1 MKIQITEYKTQTC
14 VMISD
19 EYLKVFKKYSEKYGE
34 KTAVLYQVG
43 SFLELY
49 GVDNGHEKLG
59 NAEELSRILN
69 ITLTRK
75 SKKILEN
82 SLRNPLMLGFPCV
95 AKEKYIRILLEED
108 YTVIVVD
115 QVKNPKNPEVFR
127 RKVVDVI
134 SPSTYIEG
142 NFSANNENY
151 LIMLYTDKHKHIG
164 ISAISLLTG
173 NSVVHECYS
182 DPLDVNKSFDDA
194 LSFTKQYRPREIVMS
209 YNKTY
214 SENIVSFSVSDMMSY
229 FELDAN
235 EVLCHE
241 NEIVYSRYNIAY
253 QNAILGCAFEFKDNL
268 LISNIEHLH
277 LERTPYALMSYVLLI
292 EFVHNHNPMLLRK
305 ISCPDMWGSSDN
317 LLLSTS
323 TVDQLNI
330 TDGTNRKTPKKAN
343 FSTLFSL
350 INKCSSNVGKR
361 LLLRRILSPTSN
373 INVLN
378 KRYDQIDNF
387 GQLPSDVRANIE
399 HTLDKIVDV
408 ERLWR
413 RMSVGIMCPPEL
425 AGLNASYDLVKSLN
439 DTLKNSTTR
448 TQSVQISKSIHDIL
462 LHDHICDKLSEF
474 TDACDSIFKNGL
486 ESLLMS
492 NMDTVEFKIG
502 FFEDIDKLYSD
513 IKKEKKAIN
522 DLASKISLY
531 TDSDAHELIDY
542 MQYSGYYVA
551 LSNLQTKKLK
561 DVHDIYIKQNK
572 AAARITSPSVDAAN
586 KKILIMN
593 EKLKTLTSLRYKT
606 ILQFLS
612 SEYSCLTSVA
622 KFVSELDVIKSNWKS
637 SKMYNYCRPE
647 IIVNRKSFVD
657 AKDLRHP
664 VIEQIDDGNEY
675 VPNDIVIG
683 KQHNGIILY
692 SMNSCGK
699 TSLMKALGLSVIMA
713 QAGCFVPAS
722 VFAFYPFKCIMTRI
736 LSRDNFMKGQSSF
749 VAEMSELRAI
759 LKRATDS
766 STLVLADEI
775 THGTEHTS
783 GSAIFVSSVEAL
795 AKRKVNFLFTTHLHN
810 VYPLVRDIPNVCTLH
825 LSVAFADNKII
836 FERKLKDGPGG
847 SIYGLEVCEYLNM
860 DTDFLARA
868 FKLRT
873 MITPDKTEKEDS
885 PIGKIKFNKYN
896 KNKVKEICEM
906 CGYYPRLPT
915 DLPLDV
921 HHIKPQ
927 SVADE
932 NGMIDG
938 KSIHA
943 KSNLIVLC
951 KQCHN
956 SQHS

>member
-1 MKIQITEYKTQTC
+1 MSVTE
-14 VMISD
+14 D
-19 EYLKVFKKYSEKYGE
+19 YLKIWKKYSKKYGE
-34 KTAVLYQVG
+34 KTAVLYQIG
-43 SFLELY
+43 GFMEIL
-49 GVDNGHEKLG
+49 GVDNNHEKIG

-75 SKKILEN
+75 SKKVLEN
-82 SLRNPLMLGFPCV
+82 SLQNPLLLGFPCV
-95 AKEKYIRILLEED
+95 AKEKYIQILLEND
-108 YTVIVVD
+108 YIVIVVD

-142 NFSANNENY
+142 NFNANNENY
-151 LIMLYTDKHKHIG
+151 LVMLYTDKHKHIG

-173 NSVVHECYS
+173 NSVVHECYT

-214 SENIVSFSVSDMMSY
+214 SENIASFSASDMMSY
-229 FELDAN
+229 LELDAN

-241 NEIVYSRYNIAY
+241 NEIVHSRYNIAY
-253 QNAILGCAFEFKDNL
+253 QNAILGCAFEFKDDL
-268 LISNIEHLH
+268 LLSNIENLH
-277 LERTPYALMSYVLLI
+277 LERMPYALMSYVLLI
-292 EFVHNHNPMLLRK
+292 EFVHSHNPMLLRK
-305 ISCPDMWGSSDN
+305 ISCPDFWESSDN

-323 TVDQLNI
+323 TIDQLNI
-330 TDGTNRKTPKKAN
+330 TDGTNKKTPKNAN
-343 FSTLFSL
+343 YSTLFSM

-361 LLLRRILSPTSN
+361 LLLRRILSPTSD
-373 INVLN
+373 ISVLN

-387 GQLPSDVRANIE
+387 GLFSSEVRANIE
-399 HTLDKIVDV
+399 HTLDKIVDI

-425 AGLNASYDLVKSLN
+425 AGLNASYDLVFKLN
-439 DTLKNSTTR
+439 DILKLFSQMQDSDAESPSGR
-448 TQSVQISKSIHDIL
+448 IQLGHDIL
-462 LHDHICDKLSEF
+462 LHDNICDNLLEF
-474 TDACDSIFKNGL
+474 TDACNSMFKNGL
-486 ESLLMS
+486 ESLLIS
-492 NMDTVEFKIG
+492 NMDTVEFKAG
-502 FFEDIDKLYSD
+502 LFNDLDKLYSD
-513 IKKEKKAIN
+513 IKKEKKAIH
-522 DLASKISLY
+522 DLAAKVSLY
-531 TDSDAHELIDY
+531 TDSDASESIEY
-542 MQYSGYYVA
+542 MQYLGYYIS
-551 LSNLQTKKLK
+551 LNNMQTKKLK

-586 KKILIMN
+586 TKILILN
-593 EKLKTLTSLRYKT
+593 EKLKMLTSMRYKT

-612 SEYSCLTSVA
+612 SEYSCLTSVV
-622 KFVSELDVIKSNWKS
+622 KFVSEIDVIKSNWKT

-647 IIVNRKSFVD
+647 IIDSDKIAGLSEYRKSFVD
-657 AKDLRHP
+657 AKDLRHT

-675 VPNDIVIG
+675 VPNDVVIG

-722 VFAFYPFKCIMTRI
+722 SFAFYPFKCIMTRI

-810 VYPLVRDIPNVCTLH
+810 VYPLVRDISERTHTSPFCSVC
-825 LSVAFADNKII
+825 
-836 FERKLKDGPGG
+836 
-847 SIYGLEVCEYLNM
+847 
-860 DTDFLARA
+860 
-868 FKLRT
+868 
-873 MITPDKTEKEDS
+873 
-885 PIGKIKFNKYN
+885 
-896 KNKVKEICEM
+896 
-906 CGYYPRLPT
+906 
-915 DLPLDV
+915 
-921 HHIKPQ
+921 
-927 SVADE
+927 
-932 NGMIDG
+932 
-938 KSIHA
+938 
-943 KSNLIVLC
+943 
-951 KQCHN
+951 
-956 SQHS
+956 

>member
-1 MKIQITEYKTQTC
+1 MSVFEEYIK
-14 VMISD
+14 
-19 EYLKVFKKYSEKYGE
+19 LFKKYSDKYG
-34 KTAVLYQVG
+34 KIALLYCIG
-43 SFLELY
+43 SFFEIL

-75 SKKILEN
+75 SKKILKN
-82 SLRNPLMLGFPCV
+82 SMQNPLMLGFPV
-95 AKEKYIRILLEED
+95 FAKEKYISILLEED

-142 NFSANNENY
+142 NFNANNENY

-214 SENIVSFSVSDMMSY
+214 SDNIACFSASDMMSY
-229 FELDAN
+229 LELDAN

-253 QNAILGCAFEFKDNL
+253 QNAVLGCAFEFRDDL
-268 LISNIEHLH
+268 LLSNIEHLH

-292 EFVHNHNPMLLRK
+292 EFVHGHNPMLLRK
-305 ISCPDMWGSSDN
+305 ISCPDTWGSSDN

-323 TVDQLNI
+323 TIDQLNI
-330 TDGTNRKTPKKAN
+330 TDGTNKKTRSKAN
-343 FSTLFSL
+343 YSTLFSM

-361 LLLRRILSPTSN
+361 LLLKRILSPTSN

-387 GQLPSDVRANIE
+387 GLFPSEVRTNIE
-399 HTLDKIVDV
+399 HTLDKIVDI

-439 DTLKNSTTR
+439 DILKNNELR
-448 TQSVQISKSIHDIL
+448 HDIL
-462 LHDHICDKLSEF
+462 LHEQICDKLSEF
-474 TDACDSIFKNGL
+474 TGACNSIFKNGQ
-486 ESLLMS
+486 ESLLIS
-492 NMDTVEFKIG
+492 NMDTVEFKAG
-502 FFEDIDKLYSD
+502 VFNDLDKLYSD
-513 IKKEKKAIN
+513 IKNEKKAIN
-522 DLASKISLY
+522 DLAAKISLY
-531 TDSDAHELIDY
+531 TDSDASESIEY
-542 MQYSGYYVA
+542 MQYSGYHIA
-551 LSNLQTKKLK
+551 LNNMQTRKLR
-561 DVHDIYIKQNK
+561 DVHDINVKQNK
-572 AAARITSPSVDAAN
+572 AAARITSSSVDAAN
-586 KKILIMN
+586 KKILILN
-593 EKLKTLTSLRYKT
+593 EKLKMLTSLRYKT

-612 SEYSCLTSVA
+612 SEYSCLTSVVR
-622 KFVSELDVIKSNWKS
+622 FVSEIDVIKSNWKT

-647 IIVNRKSFVD
+647 IIDSDTFDYRKSFLD

-675 VPNDIVIG
+675 VPNDVVIG

-713 QAGCFVPAS
+713 QAGCFVSAS
-722 VFAFYPFKCIMTRI
+722 SFAFYPFKCIMTRI

-759 LKRATDS
+759 LKRATDQ

-810 VYPLVRDIPNVCTLH
+810 VYPLVRDISNVRTLH

-836 FERKLKDGPGG
+836 FERKLKGGPGG

-896 KNKVKEICEM
+896 KTKIKELCEV
-906 CGYYPRLPT
+906 CGYYPRLST

-932 NGMIDG
+932 NGMING
-938 KSIHA
+938 VNIHA

-956 SQHS
+956 KQHAIEH

>member
-1 MKIQITEYKTQTC
+1 MSVT
-14 VMISD
+14 SD
-19 EYLKVFKKYSEKYGE
+19 YLKIWKKYSEKYGE
-34 KTAVLYQVG
+34 KTALLYCVG
-43 SFLELY
+43 SFFEIL

-82 SLRNPLMLGFPCV
+82 SMKNPLMLGFPCF
-95 AKEKYIRILLEED
+95 AKEKYISILLEED

-142 NFSANNENY
+142 NFNANNENY

-182 DPLDVNKSFDDA
+182 DPLDVNKSLDDA
-194 LSFTKQYRPREIVMS
+194 LSFTKQYRPREVVMS

-214 SENIVSFSVSDMMSY
+214 SENVSCFSASDMMSY
-229 FELDAN
+229 LELDAN

-241 NEIVYSRYNIAY
+241 NEIVHSRYNIAY
-253 QNAILGCAFEFKDNL
+253 QNAILGCAFEFEDDL
-268 LISNIEHLH
+268 LLSNIENLH
-277 LERTPYALMSYVLLI
+277 LERMPYALMSYVLLI
-292 EFVHNHNPMLLRK
+292 EFVHSHNPMLLRK
-305 ISCPDMWGSSDN
+305 ISCPDCWESSDN

-387 GQLPSDVRANIE
+387 GQLQSGIRSEIE
-399 HTLDKIVDV
+399 QTLDKIVDI

-425 AGLNASYDLVKSLN
+425 AGLNASYDLVLKLN
-439 DTLKNSTTR
+439 NILKTSMPEPEEG
-448 TQSVQISKSIHDIL
+448 IL
-462 LHDHICDKLSEF
+462 LHDNICYKLLEF
-474 TDACDSIFKNGL
+474 TNACNSLFKNGR
-486 ESLLMS
+486 ESLLIS
-492 NMDTVEFKIG
+492 NMDTVEFKAG
-502 FFEDIDKLYSD
+502 VFEDLDKLYSD
-513 IKKEKKAIN
+513 INREKRAIN
-522 DLASKISLY
+522 DLADKISLY
-531 TDSDAHELIDY
+531 TDSDASEFVEY
-542 MQYSGYYVA
+542 MQYSGYYIA
-551 LSNLQTKKLK
+551 LSNLQTRKLK
-561 DVHDIYIKQNK
+561 DVQGIHIKQNK

-586 KKILIMN
+586 KKILILN
-593 EKLKTLTSLRYKT
+593 EKLKMHTSLRYKT

-622 KFVSELDVIKSNWKS
+622 TFVSEIDVIKSNWKT

-647 IIVNRKSFVD
+647 IVVNRRSFVD

-722 VFAFYPFKCIMTRI
+722 SFAFYPFKCIMTRI

-759 LKRATDS
+759 LKRATDP

-810 VYPLVRDIPNVCTLH
+810 VYLLVRDIPNVRTLH

-836 FERKLKDGPGG
+836 FERKLKEGPGG

-896 KNKVKEICEM
+896 KNKVKDVCEM

-921 HHIKPQ
+921 HHIKHQ
-927 SVADE
+927 STADE
-932 NGMIDG
+932 NGMVNG
-938 KSIHA
+938 VSIHA

-956 SQHS
+956 RQHA

>member
-1 MKIQITEYKTQTC
+1 MSVT
-14 VMISD
+14 SD
-19 EYLKVFKKYSEKYGE
+19 YLKIFKKYSEKYGE
-34 KTAVLYQVG
+34 KTAVLYQIG
-43 SFLELY
+43 SFFEVLS
-49 GVDNGHEKLG
+49 VDNGHEKLG

-82 SLRNPLMLGFPCV
+82 SMQNPMMLGFPCV
-95 AKEKYIRILLEED
+95 AKEKYIQILLEND
-108 YTVIVVD
+108 YVVIVVD
-115 QVKNPKNPEVFR
+115 QVKNTKNPEVFR

-142 NFSANNENY
+142 NFNANNENY
-151 LIMLYTDKHKHIG
+151 LVMLYTDKHKHIG

-173 NSVVHECYS
+173 NSVVHECYT
-182 DPLDVNKSFDDA
+182 DPLDVNKSLDDA

-214 SENIVSFSVSDMMSY
+214 SENTRTRPSASFSASDMMLY
-229 FELDAN
+229 LELDAN

-241 NEIVYSRYNIAY
+241 NEIVHSRYNIAY
-253 QNAILGCAFEFKDNL
+253 QNAILGCAFEFKDDL
-268 LISNIEHLH
+268 LLSNIEHLH

-292 EFVHNHNPMLLRK
+292 EFVHSHNPMLLRK
-305 ISCPDMWGSSDN
+305 ISCPDFWESSDN

-323 TVDQLNI
+323 TIDQLNI
-330 TDGTNRKTPKKAN
+330 TDGTNKKTPKNAN
-343 FSTLFSL
+343 YSTLFSM

-361 LLLRRILSPTSN
+361 LLLRRILSPTSD

-387 GQLPSDVRANIE
+387 GLFTSEVRANIE
-399 HTLDKIVDV
+399 HTLDKIVDI

-425 AGLNASYDLVKSLN
+425 AGLNASYDLVFKLN
-439 DTLKNSTTR
+439 DILKLFFQMQVWR
-448 TQSVQISKSIHDIL
+448 IQLGQDIL

-474 TDACDSIFKNGL
+474 TGACNSIFKNGQ
-486 ESLLMS
+486 ESLLTS
-492 NMDTVEFKIG
+492 NMDTVEFKAG
-502 FFEDIDKLYSD
+502 VFNDLDKLYSD
-513 IKKEKKAIN
+513 IRNEKRAIN
-522 DLASKISLY
+522 DLAAKISLY
-531 TDSDAHELIDY
+531 TDSDASESIEY
-542 MQYSGYYVA
+542 MQYSGYYIS
-551 LSNLQTKKLK
+551 LSNMQTRKLR
-561 DVHDIYIKQNK
+561 DVHDINIKQNK
-572 AAARITSPSVDAAN
+572 AAARITSSSVDAAN
-586 KKILIMN
+586 KKILILT
-593 EKLKTLTSLRYKT
+593 EKLKMLTSLRYKT

-612 SEYSCLTSVA
+612 SEYSCLTSVV
-622 KFVSELDVIKSNWKS
+622 KFVSEIDVIKSNWKT

-647 IIVNRKSFVD
+647 IVDSDVSEYRKSFVD

-675 VPNDIVIG
+675 VPNDVVIG

-722 VFAFYPFKCIMTRI
+722 SFAFYPFKCIMTRI

-759 LKRATDS
+759 LKRATDQ

-810 VYPLVRDIPNVCTLH
+810 VYPLVRDISNVRTLH

-885 PIGKIKFNKYN
+885 PIGKLKFNKYN

-927 SVADE
+927 YVADE
-932 NGMIDG
+932 NGMVNGI
-938 KSIHA
+938 KIHA

-956 SQHS
+956 KQHKVSE

>member
-1 MKIQITEYKTQTC
+1 MSVAEDYFKIW
-14 VMISD
+14 
-19 EYLKVFKKYSEKYGE
+19 KKYSEKYGD

-49 GVDNGHEKLG
+49 GVDNGQEKLG

-75 SKKILEN
+75 NKKILEN
-82 SLRNPLMLGFPCV
+82 SLQNPMLLGFPCV

-214 SENIVSFSVSDMMSY
+214 SENIVSFSASDMMSY
-229 FELDAN
+229 LELDAN

-241 NEIVYSRYNIAY
+241 NEIIYTRYNIAY
-253 QNAILGCAFEFKDNL
+253 QNAILGCAFEFKDDL
-268 LISNIEHLH
+268 LLSNIEHLH

-292 EFVHNHNPMLLRK
+292 EFVHSHNPMLLRK
-305 ISCPDMWGSSDN
+305 ISCPDFWESSDN

-323 TVDQLNI
+323 TIDQLNI
-330 TDGTNRKTPKKAN
+330 TDGTNKKTPKNAN
-343 FSTLFSL
+343 YNTLFSM

-373 INVLN
+373 INVVN

-387 GQLPSDVRANIE
+387 GLFPSDVRANIE
-399 HTLDKIVDV
+399 HTLDKIVDI

-425 AGLNASYDLVKSLN
+425 AGLNASYDLVLKLN
-439 DTLKNSTTR
+439 NILKHTSNCVR
-448 TQSVQISKSIHDIL
+448 LHDIL
-462 LHDHICDKLSEF
+462 LHDDICNKLSEF
-474 TDACDSIFKNGL
+474 TDACNSIFKNGQ
-486 ESLLMS
+486 ESLLAS
-492 NMDTVEFKIG
+492 NMDTVEFKAG
-502 FFEDIDKLYSD
+502 VFKDLDKLYSD
-513 IKKEKKAIN
+513 IKKEKNAIN
-522 DLASKISLY
+522 DLAAKVSLY
-531 TDSDAHELIDY
+531 TDSDASESIEY
-542 MQYSGYYVA
+542 MQYSGYYIA
-551 LSNLQTKKLK
+551 LSNMQTKKLLG
-561 DVHDIYIKQNK
+561 HACPSDIFIKQNK

-593 EKLKTLTSLRYKT
+593 EKLKVLTSLRYKT

-612 SEYSCLTSVA
+612 FEYSCLTSVV
-622 KFVSELDVIKSNWKS
+622 KFVSEIDVIKSNWKT

-647 IIVNRKSFVD
+647 IVVNRKSFVD

-675 VPNDIVIG
+675 VSNDVVIG

-722 VFAFYPFKCIMTRI
+722 SFSFYPFKCIMTRI

-759 LKRATDS
+759 LKRATDQ

-825 LSVAFADNKII
+825 LSVAFTDNKII

-873 MITPDKTEKEDS
+873 MITLDKTEKEDS

-896 KNKVKEICEM
+896 KNKVKEVCEV

-927 SVADE
+927 SMADE
-932 NGMIDG
+932 NGMVNG
-938 KSIHA
+938 VSIHA

-956 SQHS
+956 LQHII

>member
-1 MKIQITEYKTQTC
+1 MSVFEEYIK
-14 VMISD
+14 
-19 EYLKVFKKYSEKYGE
+19 LFKKYSDKYG
-34 KTAVLYQVG
+34 KIALLYCIG
-43 SFLELY
+43 SFFEIL
-49 GVDNGHEKLG
+49 GVDNGREKLG

-82 SLRNPLMLGFPCV
+82 SMQNPMMLGFPV
-95 AKEKYIRILLEED
+95 FAKEKYISILLEED

-142 NFSANNENY
+142 NFNANNENY

-173 NSVVHECYS
+173 NSVIHECYT

-194 LSFTKQYRPREIVMS
+194 LSFTKQYRPREIVMN

-214 SENIVSFSVSDMMSY
+214 SENVSCLSASDMMSY
-229 FELDAN
+229 LELDAN

-241 NEIVYSRYNIAY
+241 NEIVHSRYNIAY
-253 QNAILGCAFEFKDNL
+253 QNAILGCAFEFKNDL
-268 LISNIEHLH
+268 LSNIEHLH
-277 LERTPYALMSYVLLI
+277 LERMPYALMSYVLLI
-292 EFVHNHNPMLLRK
+292 EFVHGHNPMLLRK
-305 ISCPDMWGSSDN
+305 ISCPDIWGSSDN

-378 KRYDQIDNF
+378 KRYDQIYNF
-387 GQLPSDVRANIE
+387 GQLQSGIRSEIE
-399 HTLDKIVDV
+399 QTLDKIVDI

-425 AGLNASYDLVKSLN
+425 AGLNASYDLVLKLN
-439 DTLKNSTTR
+439 DILKNS
-448 TQSVQISKSIHDIL
+448 ILEKGNL

-474 TDACDSIFKNGL
+474 TGACNSIFKNGQ
-486 ESLLMS
+486 ESLLTS
-492 NMDTVEFKIG
+492 NMDTVEFKVG
-502 FFEDIDKLYSD
+502 VFEDLDKLYSD
-513 IKKEKKAIN
+513 INKEKKAIN
-522 DLASKISLY
+522 DLADKISLY
-531 TDSDAHELIDY
+531 TDYDASESIEY
-542 MQYSGYYVA
+542 MQYSGYYIS
-551 LSNLQTKKLK
+551 LSNMQTRKLR
-561 DVHDIYIKQNK
+561 DVHDINIKQNK
-572 AAARITSPSVDAAN
+572 AAARITSSSVDAAN
-586 KKILIMN
+586 KKILILT
-593 EKLKTLTSLRYKT
+593 EKLKMLTSLRYKT

-612 SEYSCLTSVA
+612 SEYSCLTSVV
-622 KFVSELDVIKSNWKS
+622 KFVSEIDVIKSNWKT

-647 IIVNRKSFVD
+647 IVDSDKIAGLSEYRKSFVD

-675 VPNDIVIG
+675 VPNDVIIG

-713 QAGCFVPAS
+713 QAGCFVPANS
-722 VFAFYPFKCIMTRI
+722 FAFYPFKCIMTRI

-759 LKRATDS
+759 LKRATDQ

-810 VYPLVRDIPNVCTLH
+810 VYPLVRDIPNVRTLH
-825 LSVAFADNKII
+825 LSVAFADSKII

-868 FKLRT
+868 FQLRT

-896 KNKVKEICEM
+896 KNKIKEVCEM
-906 CGYYPRLPT
+906 CGYYPRLST

-927 SVADE
+927 RMADE

-938 KSIHA
+938 MNIHA
-943 KSNLIVLC
+943 KSNLLVLC
-951 KQCHN
+951 KQCHTIT
-956 SQHS
+956 HSKA